1 MPNHTLGL
9 HHFHVRKRIHQKYEK
24 FPHPNK
30 LKRIVDKLIYGI
42 TFFGII
48 MTLPQ
53 LQKIW
58 LEHNAA
64 GVSALSWSAYSIAS
78 AFWLT
83 YGILH
88 REKPIIFANFF
99 YLILNSLVVVG
110 TLIYS

>member
-9 HHFHVRKRIHQKYEK
+9 HHFHVRKRIHQKHEK

-30 LKRIVDKLIYGI
+30 LKRIVDRLIYGV

-58 LEHNAA
+58 LDHNAA
-64 GVSALSWSAYSIAS
+64 GVSALSWLAYAVISV
-78 AFWLT
+78 FWLT

-88 REKPIIFANFF
+88 REKPIIFANSF
-99 YLILNSLVVVG
+99 YFILNLLVAVG
-110 TLIYS
+110 ALIYG